1 MVPNTTASIVMLDI
15 NREEI
20 TDVLMD
26 VKIAIVTFLV
36 FLDKKRIVW
45 TVKELFVVETVLQS
59 IRQ

>member
-1 MVPNTTASIVMLDI
+1 MLDI

-26 VKIAIVTFLV
+26 VKIVIVTFLV
-36 FLDKKRIVW
+36 SLDKKCVVW
-45 TVKELFVVETVLQS
+45 TVKELFVVETALLS